1 MKKWKKSR
9 LLIMMLLLCTIFL
22 ISSCEQEPT
31 WQALYDAGI
40 QYTEEKDYEQA
51 IASFEEAIALD
62 ASKPEA
68 YSALADVYV
77 AMENLEK
84 ALEVL
89 QQGVEATGDDSLKA
103 RAEELSAKLEELA
116 GPQKPEYMV
125 DYLGMTVNE
134 IAALWGEDYTVM
146 DDLYL
151 GDKKGIYYEDSR
163 TMTGFYFLDP
173 YGKGVQTGEEQI
185 ILIETSD
192 DGALA
197 DGFPN
202 NTTYAYLKEQQPN
215 GSFYK
220 DDIDGSS
227 GCIYQLNDRITL
239 LYTWDYNVDA
249 ETTPS
254 VWARLYMDMPE
265 PDTYDTDTNDIDDTK
280 NTQSTGQDWKSLYAS
295 ELNYTLSSVSEPS
308 MCQYYVYDIDGDSTP
323 ELFEGIGTC
332 RADYT
337 TYVYTVRDGSLVR
350 LGEIFGDQ
358 IGALDEQS
366 VFGYYAQMGYET
378 VTVYSLVNGSIA
390 EVSQHVKESPESY
403 TNFSFIPSFS
413 LDDLSGLNW
422 TANSSSGNNRTLLN
436 AF

>member
-9 LLIMMLLLCTIFL
+9 LLIMMFLLCTIFL
-22 ISSCEQEPT
+22 MSSCEQEPT

-40 QYTEEKDYEQA
+40 QCTEEKDYEQA

-62 ASKPEA
+62 ANKPEA

-103 RAEELSAKLEELA
+103 RVEELAAKLEELA

-134 IAALWGEDYTVM
+134 IAALWGEDYTVSP
-146 DDLYL
+146 DLYF
-151 GDKKGIYYEDSR
+151 GGSKGIYYDDNR
-163 TMTGFYFLDP
+163 IAATFYFQDASNL
-173 YGKGVQTGEEQI
+173 GVQTGEEQI
-185 ILIETSD
+185 NLIQISTDLNIAEGFSA
-192 DGALA
+192 ALTHPELEKEHPEGEFVFFEESGYNA
-197 DGFPN
+197 
-202 NTTYAYLKEQQPN
+202 TYTCQYR
-215 GSFYK
+215 
-220 DDIDGSS
+220 DDISI
-227 GCIYQLNDRITL
+227 IYEWT
-239 LYTWDYNVDA
+239 YGVDP

-254 VWARLYMDMPE
+254 SWVSLFMEGMDTQ
-265 PDTYDTDTNDIDDTK
+265 DS
-280 NTQSTGQDWKSLYAS
+280 QSTQASTSPSTQVPSWKELYKAELLQSL
-295 ELNYTLSSVSEPS
+295 NTGIDPS
-308 MCQYYVYDIDGDSTP
+308 MCKYYVYDIDGNGTP

-378 VTVYSLVNGSIA
+378 VAVYSLVNDSIA

-422 TANSSSGNNRTLLN
+422 TANSSSGNNQNLVDSFSN
-436 AF
+436 M

>member
-1 MKKWKKSR
+1 MEKLRKSK
-9 LLIMMLLLCTIFL
+9 LSVMMLLLCTML
-22 ISSCEQEPT
+22 LVGSCEQEPT
-31 WQALYDAGI
+31 WQTLYDAGI
-40 QYTEEKDYEQA
+40 QYTEEGNYDQA
-51 IASFEEAIALD
+51 IASFEDAIALD
-62 ASKPEA
+62 ANKPEA

-89 QQGVEATGDDSLKA
+89 QQGIDATGDDGLKA
-103 RAEELSAKLEELA
+103 RVEEISAKLEELA

-173 YGKGVQTGEEQI
+173 AGKGVQTGEEKI

-202 NTTYAYLKEQQPN
+202 NTTYSYLKAQQPN
-215 GSFYK
+215 GNFYE

-227 GCIYQLNDRITL
+227 GCIYQLTDKITL

-254 VWARLYMDMPE
+254 VWARLYMEE
-265 PDTYDTDTNDIDDTK
+265 PDTYVAQDAQ
-280 NTQSTGQDWKSLYAS
+280 NTQSTSTDWKSLYAS
-295 ELNYTLSSVSEPS
+295 ELNYALSSASDPS
-308 MCQYYVYDIDGDSTP
+308 MCQYYIYDIDGDGTP
-323 ELFEGIGTC
+323 ELFEGIGTS

-337 TYVYTVRDGSLVR
+337 TYVYTARDGSLVR
-350 LGEIFGDQ
+350 LGEMFGDQ
-358 IGALDEQS
+358 IGALDGQAS
-366 VFGYYAQMGYET
+366 VFGYYAQMGYEV
-378 VTVYSLVNGSIA
+378 VTVYSMANGSIT
-390 EVSQHVKESPESY
+390 EVSRYEKESPEGY
-403 TNFSFIPSFS
+403 TDFAFLPAFA

-436 AF
+436 SF